1 MTEEQ
6 QREWDGRERRSRPLR
21 ATEPLWLQ
29 VLYKFG
35 VPSAI
40 AIYLVWFMSNT
51 IAPGVHAIEAKLDQH
66 IEMNRSAAEATQT
79 ALKRQ
84 EAQQDIIIDLL
95 KQTCVQ
101 NGKSSDD
108 RRACYDASRR

>member
-6 QREWDGRERRSRPLR
+6 QREWDGRERRLRPPR
-21 ATEPLWLQ
+21 SAEPLWLQ

-51 IAPGVHAIEAKLDQH
+51 VAPGVKAIEIKLDQH
-66 IEMNRSAAEATQT
+66 IEMNRAAAEQTQN
-79 ALKRQ
+79 LLRRQ
-84 EAQQDIIIDLL
+84 EAQQDIVIDLL

-101 NGKSSDD
+101 NGKSSED